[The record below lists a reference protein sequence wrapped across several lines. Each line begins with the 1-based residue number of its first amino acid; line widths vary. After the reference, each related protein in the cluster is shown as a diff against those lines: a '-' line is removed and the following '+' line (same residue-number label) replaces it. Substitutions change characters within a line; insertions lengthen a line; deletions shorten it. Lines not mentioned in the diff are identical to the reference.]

1 VITDY
6 EMRPV
11 DEIVAALDGLEP
23 DELRQVKEREEKGQG
38 RRRVIVAVHRR
49 LGLPPPPVK
58 VKREGDAPR

>member
-1 VITDY
+1 VIADY

-11 DEIVAALDGLEP
+11 DEIISALDRLQP
-23 DELRQVKEREEKGQG
+23 DDLRRVKEREEQGQG

-58 VKREGDAPR
+58 VKREGEASR